1 MTDQYTQTH
10 RDVSMMD
17 VTANEQPQFIENSE
31 QHTDAAKNHQEQ
43 PSLTST
49 TRRKSSI
56 ILTDDPSLESTFPGN
71 GNEDITMDDSTD
83 IGQNP
88 DYLQQQQN
96 QQQPLSSSQQPQQQ
110 QQPVLIPTV
119 FKWTEGGER
128 VFVMGTFTG
137 WRKMIALNGPNPKDG
152 SFQVQ
157 IALPPGTHRF
167 KFVVDNEVK
176 CSNFIPTAT
185 DHSGHFVN
193 YLEIFPSEHD
203 LERDPNS
210 KSRASLRTMDSK
222 LGLTKDDDDMG
233 DGYSRYYDDQEA
245 NSNAPTKYITSI
257 PSIFTDPKVMEEYY
271 VTLDNN
277 EKRGSYTQQ
286 WLIPPQLPP
295 HLENVILNSY
305 NSNDKA
311 NTSGALNIPNH
322 VVLNHLATTSIK
334 HNTLAVASVV
344 RYKRKYVTQILYA
357 PLQ

>member
-1 MTDQYTQTH
+1 MADEYTDKQ

-17 VTANEQPQFIENSE
+17 VTDQTEQFIEHSE
-31 QHTDAAKNHQEQ
+31 QHSDMEQ
-43 PSLTST
+43 GHDEQTSGINGPNSGLTGGRGLPDT
-49 TRRKSSI
+49 GLRRKSSI
-56 ILTDDPSLESTFPGN
+56 ILSEDMGTNKLLPGSKS
-71 GNEDITMDDSTD
+71 EDVVMDEQSD

-88 DYLQQQQN
+88 TTLA
-96 QQQPLSSSQQPQQQ
+96 QQPQ
-110 QQPVLIPTV
+110 PVLVPTV

-137 WRKMIALNGPNPKDG
+137 WRKMIALNGPDPKDG
-152 SFQVQ
+152 SFHVQ

-176 CSNFIPTAT
+176 CSGFIPTAT
-185 DHSGHFVN
+185 DHSGHLVN
-193 YLEIFPSEHD
+193 YLEIFPTEHD
-203 LERDPNS
+203 LTRDPNS
-210 KSRASLRTMDSK
+210 KSRASLRALDSK

-245 NSNAPTKYITSI
+245 NANAPAEYITSI

-277 EKRGSYTQQ
+277 EKKGSYTQQ